1 MQPAKTSVSP
11 LSSPMGTFRGEQ
23 TASSLLFF
31 FFSFS
36 RYYTQNLSTLAA
48 KPLAA
53 RNEGVSP
60 RRKNKTFLVSSR
72 LDPYIITSWFA
83 IAPDEI
89 KNQTDFLIREKA
101 DCKQASAEEHL
112 RTDDVNSV
120 RNPVRRADW
129 STEQLHCFSYCLR
142 MTDKR
147 QKATKVKC
155 KREESPTKQSI
166 FVSYSLLCKKHLSF
180 AGARWQMN
188 TTLYQNRPEDT

>member
-11 LSSPMGTFRGEQ
+11 RSSPMGTFRAEQ

-36 RYYTQNLSTLAA
+36 RYYTQNLSTPAA

-60 RRKNKTFLVSSR
+60 RRKIRLFSSR
-72 LDPYIITSWFA
+72 LDPYIITSCFA

-89 KNQTDFLIREKA
+89 KNQTGFLIREKA
-101 DCKQASAEEHL
+101 DCKQSSAEEHL
-112 RTDDVNSV
+112 RTDDVKSV

-147 QKATKVKC
+147 QKATKIKC
-155 KREESPTKQSI
+155 KLEESQNSQYLCHMVFSRRSI
-166 FVSYSLLCKKHLSF
+166 
-180 AGARWQMN
+180 
-188 TTLYQNRPEDT
+188 